1 MKHKQPPPV
10 GSPIAFG
17 EQGAPPAGD
26 YYVPPARSDDVPPS
40 DAAALPSQRRHAI
53 LALICFMQFPLCYCA
68 FSFDT
73 FALRPSWPR
82 AIQLALL
89 IATFCTPLF
98 ILGRK
103 GRAISRRA
111 FWGAVALCGMTL
123 AVLVLR
129 AAG

>member
-1 MKHKQPPPV
+1 MKKIQPPPA
-10 GSPIAFG
+10 GAPIAFG
-17 EQGAPPAGD
+17 ENSAPPAGD
-26 YYVPPARSDDVPPS
+26 YYVPAADYVPPS
-40 DAAALPSQRRHAI
+40 DAAPLPSQRRHAI

-68 FSFDT
+68 FSLDD

-89 IATFCTPLF
+89 IATFCMPLV

-103 GRAISRRA
+103 GREVSRRA
-111 FWGAVALCGMTL
+111 LWGAIALFGLTI